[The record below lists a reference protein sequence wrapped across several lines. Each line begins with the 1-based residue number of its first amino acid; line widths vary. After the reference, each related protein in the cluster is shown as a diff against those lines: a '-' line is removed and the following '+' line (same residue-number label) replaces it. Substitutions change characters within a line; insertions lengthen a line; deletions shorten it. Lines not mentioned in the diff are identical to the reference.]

1 MTRTASAHLRSQERM
16 SPIQPSPAPA
26 AWLSTRNQG
35 RTKVSSPSSLQHWK
49 SAYLCI
55 GVATWNLPSTADN
68 SGVQPLLTEANS
80 RISGA
85 EFTVGVTTVQYTVT
99 DGSGNTKSCS
109 FTVTVQDDNDPEIT
123 CPGNVVVSTSGA
135 TQAASWS
142 PATATDNADTSVALS
157 YTKASGSSFAVGSTT
172 TVSP

>member
-1 MTRTASAHLRSQERM
+1 MAFPDCSTESAH
-16 SPIQPSPAPA
+16 
-26 AWLSTRNQG
+26 
-35 RTKVSSPSSLQHWK
+35 VS
-49 SAYLCI
+49 I

-68 SGVQPLLTEANS
+68 SGAPPSLSEANS

-85 EFTVGVTTVQYTVT
+85 EFPLGATTVQYTAT

-109 FTVTVQDDNDPEIT
+109 FTVTVQDNEAPKIT
-123 CPGNVVVSTSGA
+123 CPGNVAVSTSGA

-157 YTKASGSSFAVGSTT
+157 YSKASGSSFAVGSTT